1 MKKFVSIL
9 LILSLFLI
17 ILTGCSNQ
25 ESVSLQDKNIA
36 ELEYVEK
43 NIVDILNK
51 LVREQY
57 AVEETQEKVTN
68 EILEDEID
76 LRRRPTLNWEK
87 LLNDTKKIE
96 NSIPTILVDLTAL
109 NIEAT
114 EIAKLSD
121 GVNNMI
127 IAIGNED
134 EKTYLIELNNV
145 YSLIPTY
152 MEKYAGNN
160 EKTFK
165 KKLKYY
171 AISTYIAYSD
181 GNLEMAKTQS
191 GELER
196 VYSEKMQDMNYVQ
209 NNEYNLNKLYIL
221 IQELKRAVD
230 SNSSELVK
238 SNYLLIIDEI

>member
-238 SNYLLIIDEI
+238 SKYLLIIDEI

>member
-87 LLNDTKKIE
+87 LLNDNKKIE

-238 SNYLLIIDEI
+238 SKYLLIIDEI

>member
-109 NIEAT
+109 NIEAA

-238 SNYLLIIDEI
+238 SKYLLIIDEI